1 MYGVFLLFSLIEAA
15 MGGICQSP
23 SHKEEETRDLYR
35 NDRLPNAAS
44 PCGGRSPAIY
54 LGRRLLLFI
63 GFLWSLILLTSDE
76 QETVQN
82 LKINSSSLISCAVNS
97 SSYHY
102 VQTIPSS
109 TLRVDASRHLQTSAM
124 FPVCMCKYDP
134 MRENTT
140 SVRVNSTLGSMPLPI
155 ASGLVPNYASQT
167 TTARLLRLLSRE

>member
-1 MYGVFLLFSLIEAA
+1 MEYVNHRLTKKKKHVTYTGTTNYPMRQVHAEAGV
-15 MGGICQSP
+15 
-23 SHKEEETRDLYR
+23 
-35 NDRLPNAAS
+35 RLS
-44 PCGGRSPAIY
+44 R
-54 LGRRLLLFI
+54 LLLLFI

-134 MRENTT
+134 MRESTT

-155 ASGLVPNYASQT
+155 ASDLVPNYASQT